1 MMTMI
6 FNLMQVTGYFT
17 GVLLTAGVLL
27 NHVVAADTLEEVL
40 SRGYLRCGITDSGP
54 GFSFIDDNGA
64 RAGFEIDHCKTIA
77 AAVFGK
83 LELEYVMVTPQT
95 AFTLLQSGGIDIFP
109 AGATL
114 SFLRDTRMGL
124 DFAGVYYYDGQGFMV
139 RKESGVKRVVEL
151 ENATICITQGT
162 TLEQNMA
169 DYFGTRGLKYN
180 PVTFASVEK
189 AMEAYHTDRCDAIT
203 MQRAALAARSALM
216 PDQHEH
222 AILPEMI
229 SKEPQGALVRQD
241 DPRWRDIS
249 FWSFN
254 VRLAAEELGINQA
267 NVAEIRE
274 NSTSPE
280 AQRLLG
286 VYGNFGET
294 LGLSNEWAYNIIR
307 LVGNYQDMWQR
318 NLTPVGLE
326 RGPNAL
332 WADGGVM
339 IALPFR

>member
-1 MMTMI
+1 MTMI
-6 FNLMQVTGYFT
+6 FNGMPIIKYLAGL
-17 GVLLTAGVLL
+17 LLTAGVFM
-27 NHVVAADTLEEVL
+27 NYVQAADTLKDIL
-40 SRGYLRCGITDSGP
+40 SRGYLRCGITESGP
-54 GFSFIDDNGA
+54 GFSYVNDNGE
-64 RAGFEIDHCKTIA
+64 RVGFEIDHCKTIA

-114 SFLRDTRMGL
+114 SFLRDTRLGL

-139 RKESGVKRVVEL
+139 RRESGVKNVIEL

-162 TLEQNMA
+162 TLEQNTA
-169 DYFGTRGLKYN
+169 DYFGTRQIKYD
-180 PVTFASVEK
+180 PVTFTSVEK
-189 AMEAYHTDRCDAIT
+189 AMEAYYTDRCDAIT
-203 MQRAALAARSALM
+203 MQRAALAARLALM
-216 PDQHEH
+216 PDRHEH
-222 AILPEMI
+222 IILSELI

-267 NVAEIRE
+267 NVTEIRE
-274 NSTSPE
+274 NSENPE
-280 AQRLLG
+280 VQRLLG
-286 VYGNFGET
+286 VYGNFGKT
-294 LGLSNEWAYNIIR
+294 LGLGDDWAYNIIH
-307 LVGNYQDMWQR
+307 LVGNYQDIWQR